1 MASKII
7 SVIGGSGYLGLNI
20 LKEASKLKNITLY
33 SVSRSGKPADMTVS
47 DKINW
52 VKGDALQPNKFEDIL
67 KESDIIIHTVG
78 TLIDTSV
85 TKFAK
90 PGENGTYEQLNF
102 ESAKHIGDKLN
113 ELSDPAR
120 KKKIIYISASRAPP
134 LLERYITTK
143 RKAEEHISKLPN
155 LTYTILRPGYIISV
169 KERPITLPIKM
180 ASDIQQFMMNL
191 VPNTF
196 FLKDCLKTF
205 QLDGYVEM
213 EDLCKTCLVA
223 GLMDGYENRIIENE
237 EIARIG
243 GSVKYD

>member
-20 LKEASKLKNITLY
+20 LKEASKLKNVTLY
-33 SVSRSGKPADMTVS
+33 SVSRSGKPADVAMS

-67 KESDIIIHTVG
+67 KESDIVIHTVG
-78 TLIDTSV
+78 TLIDSSV

-102 ESAKHIGDKLN
+102 ETAKQIGDKLN
-113 ELSDPAR
+113 ELSDPS
-120 KKKIIYISASRAPP
+120 KKKKMIYISASRAPP

-143 RKAEEHISKLPN
+143 RKAEDHIKELPN
-155 LTYTILRPGYIISV
+155 LTYTILRPGFIISV
-169 KERPITLPIKM
+169 KERPVTLPIKV

-191 VPNTF
+191 MPNSF
-196 FLKDCLKTF
+196 FLKDCLKNF
-205 QLDGYVEM
+205 QMDGYVEM
-213 EDLCKTCLVA
+213 EDLCKACLVA
-223 GLMDGYENRIIENE
+223 GLTEQYENRVIENE
-237 EIARIG
+237 EISKIG